1 MVLML
6 TAILMV
12 GTWLCHFVPRNSFS
26 TRFPGKK
33 RWQGLRL
40 CALAAALAL
49 ASIPTSASAEAPG
62 ESSAQVL
69 PSPLTTEAPI
79 APEVRMSQVQDYAS
93 REANA
98 KGLEKFEGGS
108 TTVVLAT
115 SGSVLLVV
123 LIVVVIIVVI

>member
-6 TAILMV
+6 AAILMV
-12 GTWLCHFVPRNSFS
+12 GTWLCHFVPRNSLS
-26 TRFPGKK
+26 TRFLGR

-40 CALAAALAL
+40 FALATALAL
-49 ASIPTSASAEAPG
+49 ASIPTSALAETPG

-93 REANA
+93 REVNA

-115 SGSVLLVV
+115 GGSVLLVV
-123 LIVVVIIVVI
+123 LIVVLIVVII

>member
-1 MVLML
+1 MFLMFA
-6 TAILMV
+6 AILMV

-26 TRFPGKK
+26 IGVPRRGW
-33 RWQGLRL
+33 RGLRL
-40 CALAAALAL
+40 FALATALAL
-49 ASIPTSASAEAPG
+49 ASIPTSALAEALG

-69 PSPLTTEAPI
+69 PSPLAAEAPI

-93 REANA
+93 REVNA

-115 SGSVLLVV
+115 GGSVLLVV
-123 LIVVVIIVVI
+123 LIVVLIVVII

>member
-6 TAILMV
+6 AAILMV

-26 TRFPGKK
+26 TRFPRR

-40 CALAAALAL
+40 FALATALAL
-49 ASIPTSASAEAPG
+49 ASIPTSALAETPG

-93 REANA
+93 REVNA

-108 TTVVLAT
+108 TTVIWVAG
-115 SGSVLLVV
+115 GSTLVVILIVV
-123 LIVVVIIVVI
+123 LIIVII

>member
-6 TAILMV
+6 AAILMV

-26 TRFPGKK
+26 TRSPRR

-40 CALAAALAL
+40 FALATALAL
-49 ASIPTSASAEAPG
+49 ASIPTSALAEAPG
-62 ESSAQVL
+62 ESSAQLL

-79 APEVRMSQVQDYAS
+79 APEVRMSQGRDYAS
-93 REANA
+93 REESA

-115 SGSVLLVV
+115 GGSVLLVV
-123 LIVVVIIVVI
+123 LIVVLIVVVI